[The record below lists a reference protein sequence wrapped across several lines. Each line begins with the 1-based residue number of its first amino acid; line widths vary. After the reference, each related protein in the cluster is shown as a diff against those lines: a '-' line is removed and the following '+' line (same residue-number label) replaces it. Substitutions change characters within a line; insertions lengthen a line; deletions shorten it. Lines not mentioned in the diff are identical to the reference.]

1 MTTFYSGQNGRLQI
15 DGTTAAK
22 VTNWSLRVSQSPLA
36 TTVLSDTDSTY
47 INGIRSSS
55 GSCRLYYYDDTSGT
69 DRTNSAKTLV
79 EKLIKARGDASVPGQ
94 AADPENVTFR
104 LQAVE
109 GNVTRQIEVEAL
121 LTGASLSMGVGEV
134 MAADVQFQVTGAPR
148 TVSL

>member
-22 VTNWSLRVSQSPLA
+22 VTNWSINTTQQPLS
-36 TTVLSDTDSTY
+36 TTVLSETDNTF
-47 INGIRSSS
+47 INGVRSTT

-79 EKLIKARGDASVPGQ
+79 DKLIKARTTGTEAGK
-94 AADPENVTFR
+94 AADPENVTFK
-104 LQAVE
+104 LQAVD
-109 GNVTRQIEVEAL
+109 GDTTREFEVDAL
-121 LTGASLSMGVGEV
+121 ITSATMAMSVGEV
-134 MAADVQFQVTGAPR
+134 MAADIAFQVNGAPT